1 MWWNYRYS
9 SNISV
14 SSKNSFFSNKIWG
27 VRQKRKTYHFWR
39 GLHYSKVN
47 SKWYGL
53 KSWTSCV
60 NIFLKVPCIPYF
72 LLGRVF
78 NPSANDC
85 KLSYGYNAI
94 SFLICHN
101 VRSATKQWIMSDVHF
116 DKEKS
121 KQTLLNTY
129 IDISFI
135 EKDVVN
141 LAFVDIRM
149 NSCFEEFVE
158 SWRVKSYECDKIVT
172 LKEQCTFF

>member
-1 MWWNYRYS
+1 
-9 SNISV
+9 
-14 SSKNSFFSNKIWG
+14 
-27 VRQKRKTYHFWR
+27 
-39 GLHYSKVN
+39 
-47 SKWYGL
+47 
-53 KSWTSCV
+53 
-60 NIFLKVPCIPYF
+60 
-72 LLGRVF
+72 
-78 NPSANDC
+78 
-85 KLSYGYNAI
+85 
-94 SFLICHN
+94 
-101 VRSATKQWIMSDVHF
+101 MSDVHF